1 MAANSEPNDNEGW
14 AFKTEDHVP
23 ASGESAETACE
34 PNSQLDSRPAG
45 NRSSPRAR
53 VNPFLARQH
62 SGDVQ
67 QGMATSQGSCMPGI
81 QPEVVSTAQVTG
93 DQQQLAYTI
102 NSKPVMPPMHSAMG
116 PVSKSSGQA
125 STLACPAVD
134 STSTDTQEPVSSV
147 HLSTISGT
155 AGEKPST
162 AEATSDLVSIS
173 LSSSAVTTSVDSS
186 STPAAASSTSTSAL
200 ILSTAAD
207 TAQSTDPYSP
217 HSSVNT
223 SAIPAIAPPPTTT
236 AATFSLSSPPTPS
249 SSAPHQRPSSPHY
262 SSSPHQ
268 LSALHSELGAD
279 GGWPHGAAS
288 SGDEDWERRP
298 PAERWAPLG
307 ERWAP
312 LGANDA
318 DDEED
323 DRDFCLQDRRSSL
336 GSADIGRLRKL
347 EEEQEHLNN
356 SLMALTT
363 HFAQVQFRLRQIV
376 EAPGEEKEQLLR
388 ELETFAFRGIP
399 DVRQYKLDE
408 DDEQELTN
416 EWKHQE
422 LVETQRI
429 KQRDLMQQLK
439 TQLEDL
445 EHYAYETG
453 EAGLPSS
460 VVLEKQRVIID
471 ELKGKLNIDLNNL
484 DRMTSED
491 LKSLVDCAVGQLINP
506 LKMKEQLVN
515 QLKTQVQDLERF
527 ISFLQGETEDGG
539 CDGSCRRS
547 VGVGGAAST
556 SGDDSGAAGDSASQ
570 RPRLRRRSSRHHRSG
585 KFQNVHEETSSMM
598 RRALTLLQLMT
609 LTQFG
614 CGGHSHRFSSNELKK
629 TPRGNH
635 WGDLRARL
643 ELAVS
648 AVSEL
653 ARESLRQ
660 QQEISDRGTDD
671 SDAAGPPAAS
681 GDRLTLAVRRELAM
695 ALRDLMQHGLL
706 QLSKSRSVV
715 PFAGCLPSRQSAPRL
730 LHAWDLILVYYR
742 LKRGHQY
749 NATPQRRL
757 SESFGLSVVGGTAI
771 TSKHTLLSA
780 IGNIIASHTPLK
792 RSADAHF
799 KAFVCAGLNAR
810 KLSSWLRLIL
820 TTQAVT
826 EEYYQPWSYVV
837 STGFDDGLQCLARLE
852 KLRFALP
859 EDLAVRQLKNI
870 RDAF

>member
-81 QPEVVSTAQVTG
+81 QPEVVSTAQ
-93 DQQQLAYTI
+93 
-102 NSKPVMPPMHSAMG
+102 
-116 PVSKSSGQA
+116 
-125 STLACPAVD
+125 
-134 STSTDTQEPVSSV
+134 
-147 HLSTISGT
+147 
-155 AGEKPST
+155 
-162 AEATSDLVSIS
+162 
-173 LSSSAVTTSVDSS
+173 
-186 STPAAASSTSTSAL
+186 
-200 ILSTAAD
+200 
-207 TAQSTDPYSP
+207 
-217 HSSVNT
+217 
-223 SAIPAIAPPPTTT
+223 
-236 AATFSLSSPPTPS
+236 
-249 SSAPHQRPSSPHY
+249 
-262 SSSPHQ
+262 

-323 DRDFCLQDRRSSL
+323 DRDFCLQDSRRSSL

>member
-1 MAANSEPNDNEGW
+1 MAANSELNDNEGW

-23 ASGESAETACE
+23 TSGESAETACE

-62 SGDVQ
+62 SGDIQ
-67 QGMATSQGSCMPGI
+67 QGMATSQGFCMPGI
-81 QPEVVSTAQVTG
+81 QPEVVSTQQVTG
-93 DQQQLAYTI
+93 DQQQLAHTV
-102 NSKPVMPPMHSAMG
+102 NNKPVMPAMQSAMG
-116 PVSKSSGQA
+116 PVSKSSGQD
-125 STLACPAVD
+125 STLDCSAVD
-134 STSTDTQEPVSSV
+134 STSTDTQQPVSSV
-147 HLSTISGT
+147 HLSTIAGT
-155 AGEKPST
+155 AGEEPST
-162 AEATSDLVSIS
+162 VEAISDL
-173 LSSSAVTTSVDSS
+173 
-186 STPAAASSTSTSAL
+186 
-200 ILSTAAD
+200 
-207 TAQSTDPYSP
+207 
-217 HSSVNT
+217 
-223 SAIPAIAPPPTTT
+223 
-236 AATFSLSSPPTPS
+236 
-249 SSAPHQRPSSPHY
+249 
-262 SSSPHQ
+262 

-279 GGWPHGAAS
+279 GGWPHGAVS

-318 DDEED
+318 DDEQD
-323 DRDFCLQDRRSSL
+323 DRDFCLEDSRRSSL
-336 GSADIGRLRKL
+336 GSADLGRLRKL

-547 VGVGGAAST
+547 VGVGGAVST
-556 SGDDSGAAGDSASQ
+556 SGDDSGAAGDSSSQ

-585 KFQNVHEETSSMM
+585 KFQSVHEETSSMM

-820 TTQAVT
+820 TTQAIT

>member
-1 MAANSEPNDNEGW
+1 MAANSELNDNEGW

-23 ASGESAETACE
+23 TSGESAETACE

-62 SGDVQ
+62 SGDIQ
-67 QGMATSQGSCMPGI
+67 QGMATSQGFCMPGI
-81 QPEVVSTAQVTG
+81 QPEVVSTQQVTG
-93 DQQQLAYTI
+93 DQQQLAHTV
-102 NSKPVMPPMHSAMG
+102 NNKPVMPAMQSAMG
-116 PVSKSSGQA
+116 PVSKSSGQD
-125 STLACPAVD
+125 STLDCSAVD
-134 STSTDTQEPVSSV
+134 STSTDTQQPVSSV
-147 HLSTISGT
+147 HLSTIAGT
-155 AGEKPST
+155 AGEEPST
-162 AEATSDLVSIS
+162 VEAISDL
-173 LSSSAVTTSVDSS
+173 
-186 STPAAASSTSTSAL
+186 
-200 ILSTAAD
+200 
-207 TAQSTDPYSP
+207 
-217 HSSVNT
+217 
-223 SAIPAIAPPPTTT
+223 
-236 AATFSLSSPPTPS
+236 
-249 SSAPHQRPSSPHY
+249 
-262 SSSPHQ
+262 

-279 GGWPHGAAS
+279 GGWPHGAVS

-318 DDEED
+318 DDEQD
-323 DRDFCLQDRRSSL
+323 DRDFCLEDRRSSL
-336 GSADIGRLRKL
+336 GSADLGRLRKL

-547 VGVGGAAST
+547 VGVGGAVST
-556 SGDDSGAAGDSASQ
+556 SGDDSGAAGDSSSQ

-585 KFQNVHEETSSMM
+585 KFQSVHEETSSMM

-820 TTQAVT
+820 TTQAIT